1 MGGVEGKKFKIL
13 HEKSSVI
20 TRAAFWKIR
29 HDTPRDD
36 VCLKVGRYK
45 KPKDSISLIDEETL
59 ESLEPKSEL
68 TLTHEELKSLID
80 FLQESYEPFRNGV
93 KAYIPLDNPFD
104 VESAKQIKSLFSLPN
119 QNEVIEFILS
129 NKIIPQDLVLG
140 LRLSQRKKAIEAFES
155 MLNQNPLEN
164 EWQKWFQ
171 NNSWVLG
178 SQFVRI
184 LDERSI
190 DTQNISDFLMEA
202 YDGFIDIVEI
212 KRPSANLPFW
222 SSSKD
227 HGNFVPSLE
236 LIKAI
241 TQASKYIYEI
251 EREMNSDKFSER
263 VGGVKIVKPRCVLI
277 FGRSNNWDDEQIKA
291 YRILNANYH
300 NLSILTYDHVL
311 TRAKQM
317 IKA

>member
-1 MGGVEGKKFKIL
+1 MAGVEGKKFKTL

-140 LRLSQRKKAIEAFES
+140 LRLSQRKKAIEVFES

-227 HGNFVPSLE
+227 HGNFVPSLD

-263 VGGVKIVKPRCVLI
+263 VEGVKIVKPRCVLI